1 MNLSQPQFVDTS
13 RGRFAW
19 REGGQADGSPL
30 VMLHGWPESSYCWE
44 HLAGY
49 LRPGLRI
56 IAPDLRGLGDSERT
70 AGLAHYLK
78 VELAGDVVAALDAL
92 GVGDFQLV
100 GHDWGGCVAQEVA
113 LALPLRVRRLILM
126 NIAVINNV
134 EGNREVARAM
144 RESGGAQYW
153 YQHFQQ
159 APGLAEAMIPG
170 AEEVWLRYFLRT
182 SSGSEFPADAIEE
195 YVRCYRIEGTPG
207 SGANYYRA
215 FRADAKRWATL
226 AGHRW
231 SMPSLY
237 IYGNKDPVIIPEYLN
252 HIDECFRDL
261 QVIQVEAGHFLQEE
275 LPAEVAAHM
284 NGFLRIT
291 DH

>member
-1 MNLSQPQFVDTS
+1 MNLSRPQFVDTS

-19 REGGQADGSPL
+19 REGGHADGAPL
-30 VMLHGWPESSYCWE
+30 VLLHRWPESSYCWE

-49 LRPGLRI
+49 LRPGLQI

-70 AGLAHYLK
+70 EGLAHYLK
-78 VELAGDVVAALDAL
+78 VELARDVVEVLDAL
-92 GVGDFQLV
+92 GVVDFQLV

-113 LALPLRVRRLILM
+113 LAVPARVRRLILM

-134 EGNREVARAM
+134 EGNREVIRAV
-144 RESGGAQYW
+144 RERRGAQYW

-182 SSGSEFPADAIEE
+182 WNGGDFPADAIEE
-195 YVRCYRIEGTPG
+195 YVRCCRIQGTPA

-226 AGHRW
+226 SAHRW
-231 SMPSLY
+231 PMPSLY
-237 IYGNKDPVIIPEYLN
+237 HP
-252 HIDECFRDL
+252 FRVHQRGRLDCRPDRH
-261 QVIQVEAGHFLQEE
+261 GRRFR
-275 LPAEVAAHM
+275 LPRHAFHC
-284 NGFLRIT
+284 
-291 DH
+291 H